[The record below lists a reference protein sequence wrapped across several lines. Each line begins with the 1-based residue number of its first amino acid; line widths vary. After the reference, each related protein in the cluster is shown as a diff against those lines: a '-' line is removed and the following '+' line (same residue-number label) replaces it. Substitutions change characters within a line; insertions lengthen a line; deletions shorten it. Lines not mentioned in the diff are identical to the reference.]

1 MNHVISLDDV
11 QVLREGKAILGPL
24 SWSVVEEER
33 WVVLGPNGAGKTTL
47 FHLISTFMHPTFG
60 QVKILDQTLGKCDVF
75 ELRPRIGLVTNNL
88 DELIPGDELVTDVV
102 LTAAYAQLGRW
113 NEDYDLWDESRALA
127 LLTTLGVRV
136 LGSRLFGTLSEGEKK
151 RVLIARAMMTDPEIL
166 LLDEPAA
173 GLDLG
178 GREDLLKRLDLLASD
193 PKAPATIIITHH
205 IEEIPLGTTHA
216 LLLNGGKVV
225 ASGPI
230 QEVVTGHNLSMAYG
244 LPIEVHQEAGRFF
257 ARAQ

>member
-24 SWSVVEEER
+24 SWSVVEGER

-60 QVKILDQTLGKCDVF
+60 RVKILDQTLGKCDVF

-88 DELIPGDELVTDVV
+88 DELIPLDELVTDVV

-113 NEDYDLWDESRALA
+113 NEEYDLWDESRALA

-151 RVLIARAMMTDPEIL
+151 RVLIARAMMTDPEIM

-216 LLLNGGKVV
+216 LLLNEGKVV

-230 QEVVTGHNLSMAYG
+230 QEVVTDQNLSVAYG
-244 LPIEVHQEAGRFF
+244 LPIQVHQEAGRFF